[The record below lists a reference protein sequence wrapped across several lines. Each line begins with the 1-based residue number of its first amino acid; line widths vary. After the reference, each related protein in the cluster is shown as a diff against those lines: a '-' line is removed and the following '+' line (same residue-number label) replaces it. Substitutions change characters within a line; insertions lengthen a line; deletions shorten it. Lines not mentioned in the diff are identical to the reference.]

1 MFEYKLSGKLHNLL
15 EKEGINVSF
24 NKYENEDSSC
34 VALIQIKSFYFTHEF
49 KRDCGKPKTIEEI
62 EDALA
67 SGVRD
72 YIGYDGDHLYRYL
85 DLADAYFREHIEET
99 HISEALDFAKEIINK
114 LKTML
119 RMMRAQYFSS
129 LLGQRI

>member
-1 MFEYKLSGKLHNLL
+1 MFEYKLSEKLHNLL

-24 NKYENEDSSC
+24 NKYENKDTIC

-49 KRDCGKPKTIEEI
+49 KCHCGKPKTIDGI
-62 EDALA
+62 EDAFA

-72 YIGYDGDHLYRYL
+72 YIGDKDGLYRYY

-99 HISEALDFAKEIINK
+99 YISEALDFAKEIINK

-119 RMMRAQYFSS
+119 KILTEYQIK
-129 LLGQRI
+129 GE

>member
-1 MFEYKLSGKLHNLL
+1 MFEYKLSEKLHNLL
-15 EKEGINVSF
+15 GKEGINVSF

-49 KRDCGKPKTIEEI
+49 KCDCGKPKTIDEI
-62 EDALA
+62 EDALD

-72 YIGYDGDHLYRYL
+72 YIGDKEGLYRYY

-99 HISEALDFAKEIINK
+99 YISEALDFAKEIINK

-119 RMMRAQYFSS
+119 KILTEYQIE
-129 LLGQRI
+129 G